1 MDTARERAG
10 VDPWRDEYGW
20 QETYRW
26 QEMDGWQDADPWQ
39 ESLERSLARRGK
51 SAPSSTGDDRNRPS
65 PDDRNRPRPDN
76 RNRPRRGDRNRH
88 RPDDRDRKRPRRST
102 GKRLRTRILSA
113 KTIVAAAVLA
123 AIVASVLAN
132 NGPDSAP
139 TLARA
144 DAQRAATAAPSAKAR
159 ARHAA
164 LAAWRRC
171 PLAIAPAG
179 YVNPLAQAIVNPERV
194 DQGVDYAGVGK
205 LVAIGAARITRLT
218 MEGSGWPG
226 TFIQY
231 RLLDGADAGC
241 YVYYAEGIVPADGLR
256 VGDTVSAGEP
266 IATIIPAYSTGI
278 ELGWGAGVGTKA
290 YAQVAKQW
298 NPTDDEDNVASAAG
312 KSFSALI
319 GALGGPPGKIEG

>member
-1 MDTARERAG
+1 VDTARERAG
-10 VDPWRDEYGW
+10 DDPWRDKYGW
-20 QETYRW
+20 QETERW
-26 QEMDGWQDADPWQ
+26 QEADGWQEADPWQ

-51 SAPSSTGDDRNRPS
+51 SAPSSTGVDRNRS
-65 PDDRNRPRPDN
+65 RPDN
-76 RNRPRRGDRNRH
+76 RDRPRDGARNRS
-88 RPDDRDRKRPRRST
+88 RPNDRTRPRPST

-113 KTIVAAAVLA
+113 KTIVAAAVVA
-123 AIVASVLAN
+123 AILASVLAH

-144 DAQRAATAAPSAKAR
+144 DAQRAATPAPSAKAR

-205 LVAIGAARITRLT
+205 LVAIGAGRITHLT
-218 MEGSGWPG
+218 TEGSGWPG
-226 TFIQY
+226 AFIQY

-241 YVYYAEGIVPADGLR
+241 YVYYAEGVVPADGLR
-256 VGDTVSAGEP
+256 VGEAVSAGQP

-312 KSFSALI
+312 KSFSGLI